1 MLYTKPWIRDYG
13 RPDKL
18 NVENHNC
25 FELRFRGDGR
35 KYDFDVCATRV
46 TQDSEVRFESP
57 ILYSLYMI

>member
-46 TQDSEVRFESP
+46 TQDSEVRF
-57 ILYSLYMI
+57 